1 MRRVRRQERDDL
13 YEKFESTIYDV
24 QQKSG
29 FKNIILERK
38 LQVVDESLEKKE
50 AQLSEVLAAANL
62 DPNMLGTVSKK
73 LDDVLD
79 AKNSAIKDLQ
89 YELARVTKAHNDVIR
104 VYESKLTEFGIPV
117 EELGFR
123 PLVTK
128 TSTMAAGLVVQ

>member
-1 MRRVRRQERDDL
+1 MRRQERDDL

-89 YELARVTKAHNDVIR
+89 YELARVTKAHKNAVSWLVRQGTLKYSRNFLRVGTAPRKSCVI
-104 VYESKLTEFGIPV
+104 
-117 EELGFR
+117 
-123 PLVTK
+123 
-128 TSTMAAGLVVQ
+128 

>member
-1 MRRVRRQERDDL
+1 MRRQERDDL

-62 DPNMLGTVSKK
+62 DPNMLGQVSKK

-79 AKNSAIKDLQ
+79 AKNGAIKDLQ

-123 PLVTK
+123 PLLANTG
-128 TSTMAAGLVVQ
+128 TGPAGLVVA

>member
-1 MRRVRRQERDDL
+1 MRRQERDDL

-128 TSTMAAGLVVQ
+128 TSTIAAGLVVQ

>member
-1 MRRVRRQERDDL
+1 MLETQLRDLTWEHEVLEQRFHHVEKERDEL

-73 LDDVLD
+73 LEDVLD

-89 YELARVTKAHNDVIR
+89 YELSLIHI
-104 VYESKLTEFGIPV
+104 
-117 EELGFR
+117 
-123 PLVTK
+123 
-128 TSTMAAGLVVQ
+128 

>member
-1 MRRVRRQERDDL
+1 MRRQERDDL

-123 PLVTK
+123 PLVTSNGMG
-128 TSTMAAGLVVQ
+128 TGPAGLVVS